1 MKGRPPIHYNDR
13 VDKLT
18 AQQVDFFE
26 TFGYLVLP
34 RLLAEDIGWITKEFE
49 AVFTD
54 RNLVHD
60 PSQRTCV
67 VPFIDARER
76 LSALLDHPKIEGLAA
91 SLLGDNFNYVGS
103 DGNYYSGDTGWH
115 SDGFHTVGRFI
126 KIALYLDPV
135 DRNSGA
141 LRVIPGS
148 HQIDL
153 QNPWAAREARE
164 SRELWGI
171 EQRDVPAIAL
181 DSIPGD
187 VVAFNHNLMHAAFG
201 GSTHRRMFTMNCA
214 RHCETQEEIQDIESY
229 IGGHDRFLNDHMHS
243 DQMKA
248 TASPARMRHLSQVMA
263 HEGHLAGLAAKA
275 RETMSEPARG

>member
-1 MKGRPPIHYNDR
+1 

-18 AQQVDFFE
+18 PQQVDFFE

-34 RLLAEDIGWITKEFE
+34 GLLADEIGWIAAEFA

-67 VPFIDARER
+67 VPFIDSRER
-76 LSALLDHPKIEGLAA
+76 LSALLDHPKVERLAA
-91 SLLGDNFNYVGS
+91 NLLGDDFNYVGS

-115 SDGFHTVGRFI
+115 SDGFHSVGKFI

-135 DRNSGA
+135 SRDTGA

-148 HQIDL
+148 HRIDL
-153 QNPWAAREARE
+153 ETSWEARKA
-164 SRELWGI
+164 RHAKELWGI
-171 EQRDVPAIAL
+171 EQSEVPAIAL
-181 DSIPGD
+181 DSTPGD

-201 GSTHRRMFTMNCA
+201 GSSCRRMFTLNCC
-214 RHCETQEEIQDIESY
+214 RRCDTPEEIADLESY

-248 TASPARMRHLSQVMA
+248 TASPGRMRHLSQVMQ
-263 HEGHLAGLAAKA
+263 HEGHLAALAAKA
-275 RETMSEPARG
+275 RETTLEPARG

>member
-1 MKGRPPIHYNDR
+1 M
-13 VDKLT
+13 
-18 AQQVDFFE
+18 DFFE
-26 TFGYLVLP
+26 TFGYIVLP
-34 RLLAEDIGWITKEFE
+34 GLLAEEIGWITDEFE

-54 RNLVHD
+54 RGLVHD
-60 PSQRTCV
+60 PTKRTCV

-76 LSALLDHPKIEGLAA
+76 LSALLDNPKIEGLAA
-91 SLLGDNFNYVGS
+91 SLLGGDFNYVGS

-135 DRNSGA
+135 GRDTGA

-148 HQIDL
+148 HQINAKDS
-153 QNPWAAREARE
+153 WAAREANRAT
-164 SRELWGI
+164 ELWGI
-171 EQRDVPAIAL
+171 EQGAVPAIAL
-181 DSIPGD
+181 DSKPGD

-201 GSTHRRMFTMNCA
+201 GSNQRRMFTLNCC
-214 RHCETQEEIQDIESY
+214 RHCETREEIQDLESY

-248 TASPARMRHLSQVMA
+248 TASPARMRHLTQVMA
-263 HEGHLAGLAAKA
+263 HEGHLAELAAKA
-275 RETMSEPARG
+275 RTTMAEPARG